1 MVTPV
6 SFNGSD
12 IIYEFEDLNSTNQYL
27 LDITKNKFSQSLSIR
42 KVIGSYLI
50 RSTNN
55 QLPQ

>member
-1 MVTPV
+1 MLTPV

>member
-12 IIYEFEDLNSTNQYL
+12 IIDEFEDLNSTNQYL

-42 KVIGSYLI
+42 KVIGSCLI

-55 QLPQ
+55 QLSQ

>member
-12 IIYEFEDLNSTNQYL
+12 IIDEFEDLNSTNQYL

-42 KVIGSYLI
+42 KVIGSCLI
-50 RSTNN
+50 RSTND